1 MGWLL
6 PMDSL
11 SQPPIQQTRAL
22 QSESD
27 RAKIRA
33 LPWYLAHG
41 ALTSIFFLWTFGG
54 SVFLLFL
61 SEMGLPKG
69 QIGIMLSFFPFAG
82 LIALVFA
89 PYAARIGRKRVF
101 LACYGSRYVVI
112 INLLFLPWI
121 LDHLGQ
127 SAGILFVFGIMIMVA
142 LLRAM
147 GETAYYPWWQEFIP
161 NSVRGWY
168 SALATSLSTVA
179 SALALLVAGVVI
191 DSGSGLPRFLWLIGI
206 GTLIGILGII
216 TMKWVPGGAPER
228 SQDQTTSHFANMR
241 EALHNPNLSAYLK
254 GVGGV
259 MLGSVLLT
267 SFLPL
272 YIKEQMNL
280 PAGTV
285 VALDMVVMVGGAL
298 SSIVWGWA
306 ADRIGSRPILMSSML
321 IGLLLPVCWLFL
333 PRQVPNAVIWC
344 GLLYFVYGVMANG
357 SAIGAGRLLFNSV
370 IPQEKSTSYTAI
382 YYAWM
387 GLTGGIAPLL
397 AGGILSLTT
406 GMKTQIEMVAIDG
419 QTILFILSFLLLG
432 YGLIEY
438 GRVTPDGV
446 YTTRAAVLKLMQR
459 IPFIKRISRS
469 RT

>member
-1 MGWLL
+1 MANISRPSEQHTGLF
-6 PMDSL
+6 
-11 SQPPIQQTRAL
+11 
-22 QSESD
+22 QSETD

-61 SEMGLPKG
+61 SELGLPKA
-69 QIGIMLSFFPFAG
+69 QIGVMLSFFPFAG

-89 PYAARIGRKRVF
+89 PYATRIGRKRVF

-121 LDHLGQ
+121 LTNLGQ
-127 SAGILFVFGIMIMVA
+127 MAGIAFMFGIMILVA

-168 SALATSLSTVA
+168 SAVATSLSTVA
-179 SALALLVAGVVI
+179 SAAALLVAGFVV
-191 DSGSGLPRFLWLIGI
+191 DSGNGLSRFLWLIGV
-206 GTLIGILGII
+206 GTLFGVVGII
-216 TMKWVPGGAPER
+216 AMKWVPGGAPNPGEGKP
-228 SQDQTTSHFANMR
+228 DSHYANMR
-241 EALHNPNLSAYLK
+241 EALRNPNLVAFLK
-254 GVGGV
+254 GMGGV
-259 MLGSVLLT
+259 MLGSVVLT

-272 YIKEQMNL
+272 YLKEQLNI

-298 SSIVWGWA
+298 SSILWGWA
-306 ADRIGSRPILMSSML
+306 ADRIGSRPILMSSL
-321 IGLLLPVCWLFL
+321 AIGLLLPVCWLFL
-333 PRQVPNAVIWC
+333 PRQVPDAVLWC
-344 GLLYFVYGVMANG
+344 GLLYFVYGVIANG

-397 AGGILSLTT
+397 AGGILSFTS
-406 GMKTQIEMVAIDG
+406 GMQTQIGGVAIDG
-419 QTILFILSFLLLG
+419 QSILFIFAFLLLG

-438 GRVTPDGV
+438 GRVTPDGI
-446 YTTRAAVLKLMQR
+446 YTTRAAIHKLLGR
-459 IPFIKRISRS
+459 LILDRRASRS

>member
-1 MGWLL
+1 
-6 PMDSL
+6 MDNFSL
-11 SQPPIQQTRAL
+11 
-22 QSESD
+22 SESD
-27 RAKIRA
+27 RVKIRA

-41 ALTSIFFLWTFGG
+41 ALTSVFFLWTFGG

-61 SEMGLPKG
+61 SELGLPKG
-69 QIGIMLSFFPFAG
+69 QIGIMLSFFPFSG

-89 PYAARIGRKRVF
+89 PYATRIGRKRTF
-101 LACYGSRYVVI
+101 LACFGSRYFVI

-121 LDHLGQ
+121 LAHLGQ
-127 SAGILFVFGIMIMVA
+127 AAGITFVFGIMITVA

-147 GETAYYPWWQEFIP
+147 GETAFYAWLQEFIP

-168 SALATSLSTVA
+168 SAVATSLSTFA
-179 SALALLVAGVVI
+179 SAVALLVAGVVV
-191 DSGSGLPRFLWLIGI
+191 DSGGGLSRFLWLIGI
-206 GTLIGILGII
+206 GTLFGLLGII
-216 TMKWVPGGAPER
+216 AMKWVPGGAPDR
-228 SQDQTTSHFANMR
+228 SEGQTASHFANMR
-241 EALHNPNLSAYLK
+241 DALHNPNLSAYLK

-272 YIKEQMNL
+272 YLKEQMAL

-298 SSIVWGWA
+298 SSIFWGWA
-306 ADRIGSRPILMSSML
+306 ADRVGSRPVLMSSMAV
-321 IGLLLPVCWLFL
+321 GLLLPVSWLFL
-333 PRQVPNAVIWC
+333 PRQVPNAVFWC
-344 GLLYFVYGVMANG
+344 GLLYFVFGVIANG

-370 IPQEKSTSYTAI
+370 IPEGKNTSYTAI
-382 YYAWM
+382 YYAWL

-397 AGGILSLTT
+397 AGGILSLAA
-406 GMKTQIEMVAIDG
+406 GMQTRIGTVMIDG

-438 GRVTPDGV
+438 GRVTPDGI
-446 YTTRAAVLKLMQR
+446 YSTRAAIQKL
-459 IPFIKRISRS
+459 FGRISLGRS
-469 RT
+469 